1 MYVKL
6 QVKKNLFR
14 YRNAG
19 VKGERN
25 YSFYSF
31 LTLALY
37 GVSGQRHSPAEH
49 YSRGKKPGT
58 YWIGAWV
65 GFRAGLDKKGYRKI
79 LSLCL
84 GSNPGRPV
92 VKTVV
97 KTLY

>member
-6 QVKKNLFR
+6 QVKNKLFR

-19 VKGERN
+19 VKWERN

-37 GVSGQRHSPAEH
+37 GVSGQRHSPAEALQ
-49 YSRGKKPGT
+49 SGKKTGT

-65 GFRAGLDKKGYRKI
+65 GFRAGLDKKG
-79 LSLCL
+79 
-84 GSNPGRPV
+84 
-92 VKTVV
+92 
-97 KTLY
+97 